1 MKTIYIYIIAVALL
15 IAGAAAVYLY
25 GRKRKDGNTSTDTD
39 TSTDTETNLPK
50 NVVVGSFRMHNGRL
64 YHGAAAE
71 PAFTNVND
79 RKVGSRYYKDNL
91 IVNTDTF
98 AKAVQGIEGNYKFN
112 KDESTGKW
120 LVSSSYSTLFDE
132 TPVDPAD
139 FGISNYDIPY
149 NGSGFSVMFV
159 PARPAMWK
167 AVQYDF

>member
-1 MKTIYIYIIAVALL
+1 MKPLYIYIIIVALL

-25 GRKRKDGNTSTDTD
+25 GRKRKDGKTSTDTN
-39 TSTDTETNLPK
+39 TNTDTNLPD
-50 NVVVGSFRMHNGRL
+50 NVVVGSFRMHNGVL
-64 YHGAAAE
+64 YHGADAE
-71 PAFTNVND
+71 PPFTNVND
-79 RKVGSRYYKDNL
+79 CKVGSKYYKDNL

-120 LVSSSYSTLFDE
+120 LVSSFYSTLFDE

-149 NGSGFSVMFV
+149 NGYGFSVMFV
-159 PARPAMWK
+159 PARPARWE
-167 AVQYDF
+167 AAQNDL

>member
-25 GRKRKDGNTSTDTD
+25 GRKRKDGKTNTDTE

-159 PARPAMWK
+159 PARPPRWTV
-167 AVQYDF
+167 VQS

>member
-1 MKTIYIYIIAVALL
+1 MKPLYIYIIIVALL

-25 GRKRKDGNTSTDTD
+25 GRKRKDGK

-50 NVVVGSFRMHNGRL
+50 NVVVGSFRMHNGKMYL
-64 YHGAAAE
+64 GLPAE
-71 PAFTNVND
+71 PPFTNVND

-120 LVSSSYSTLFDE
+120 LVSSFYSTLFDE

-149 NGSGFSVMFV
+149 NGYGFSVMFV
-159 PARPAMWK
+159 PARPARWE
-167 AVQYDF
+167 AAQNDL